1 MGNRNQNALVSLVLI
16 VDEHGFPVKSEVFEG
31 NVGEPSTLKEI
42 LSSCGL
48 LEEKQDE
55 LPFRPISAMDRGIA
69 TKENIVLMK
78 ELHFPY
84 PVIQRAN
91 KTPKFKDEFTQLDGF
106 KQISD
111 AKGQTIHLKKIGNQV
126 LCRSEACEE
135 KEKAMREQ
143 KIKRASK
150 DLMHCLNQLAQG
162 E

>member
-1 MGNRNQNALVSLVLI
+1 M
-16 VDEHGFPVKSEVFEG
+16 KSEVFEG

-69 TKENIVLMK
+69 TKENIVLIK

-84 PVIQRAN
+84 TVIQRAN

-111 AKGQTIHLKKIGNQV
+111 AKGQTIHLKKSAIKFFAAV
-126 LCRSEACEE
+126 KRVKRKKKLCV
-135 KEKAMREQ
+135 
-143 KIKRASK
+143 SK
-150 DLMHCLNQLAQG
+150 KLSAQAKT
-162 E
+162 